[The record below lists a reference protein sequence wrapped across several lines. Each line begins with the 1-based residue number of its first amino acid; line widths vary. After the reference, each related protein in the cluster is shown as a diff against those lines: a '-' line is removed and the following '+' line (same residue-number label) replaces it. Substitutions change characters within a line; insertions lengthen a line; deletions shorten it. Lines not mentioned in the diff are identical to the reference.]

1 MAGSAVASAA
11 SFGYGW
17 IRRFLATIPLFA
29 VGLVLLS
36 TGILMIAAVSDRAL
50 VFAGFAVNG
59 AGLGLLMPHLFS
71 SCAAATPPLY
81 RPRMM
86 GFVRATFYGGPL
98 VAQLA
103 LEPVLDRFGPGA
115 AVVGIALIG
124 LSAVLVVL
132 VFRHAFA
139 PAE

>member
-1 MAGSAVASAA
+1 M
-11 SFGYGW
+11 
-17 IRRFLATIPLFA
+17 LFS
-29 VGLVLLS
+29 VGVLV
-36 TGILMIAAVSDRAL
+36 IAAVSDRAL
-50 VFAGFAVNG
+50 VFFGFAING

-71 SCAAATPPLY
+71 ACAAATPPIY

-86 GFVRATFYGGPL
+86 GLVRATFYGGPL

-103 LEPVLDRFGPGA
+103 LEPVLARFGPTA

-124 LSAVLVVL
+124 LFAVLVVL
-132 VFRHAFA
+132 CFRRAFV